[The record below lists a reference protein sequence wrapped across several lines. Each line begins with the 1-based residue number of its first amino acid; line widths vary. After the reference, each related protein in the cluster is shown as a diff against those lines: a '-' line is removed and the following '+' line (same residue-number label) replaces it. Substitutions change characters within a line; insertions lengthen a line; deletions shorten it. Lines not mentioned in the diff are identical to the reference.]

1 MPINVPQSVF
11 DKYFDVIDSTFT
23 IFGVSCQLVYI
34 DKVEKKVEEFDNLP
48 TNNYLN
54 PHRRGNTDYNR
65 GGVTYIEVEKTE
77 DITLKVYW
85 DRKSWVKVAEDIA
98 VPENSIQTIC
108 LASDLPKILRA
119 KEMIVHKGVKDII
132 EMRFTMSG
140 EPFPM
145 GLKQDRYFGCFW
157 ERV

>member
-34 DKVEKKVEEFDNLP
+34 DKIEKKVADFDNLP
-48 TNNYLN
+48 TNNSMN
-54 PHRRGNTDYNR
+54 PHRRSNTDYNR
-65 GGVTYIEVEKTE
+65 GGVTYVEVEKTE

-85 DRKSWVKVAEDIA
+85 DRKSWVKVSNDIVAAEG
-98 VPENSIQTIC
+98 SIQTIC
-108 LASDLPKILRA
+108 FATDLPKILRA

-132 EMRFTMSG
+132 EMRFSLAG

-145 GLKQDRYFGCFW
+145 GLQQNKYFGCFW
-157 ERV
+157 ERS